1 MSQFE
6 IAVATILFF
15 LVFLRLAL
23 ITVVGLLIIRP
34 VRDCPACFRPTVPIR
49 MRWFVRFN
57 SAFEWRWCAE
67 CQWEGPARKALDGD
81 AQASDS
87 FLYSE

>member
-6 IAVATILFF
+6 LAVATVLFF
-15 LVFLRLAL
+15 PVFLRLAL

-34 VRDCPACFRPTVPIR
+34 VRDCLACFCPAVPIR
-49 MRWFVRFN
+49 MRWLVRFN
-57 SAFEWRWCAE
+57 SAFEWRWCAD
-67 CQWEGPARKALDGD
+67 CGWEGPARKALDGD
-81 AQASDS
+81 ARTADS